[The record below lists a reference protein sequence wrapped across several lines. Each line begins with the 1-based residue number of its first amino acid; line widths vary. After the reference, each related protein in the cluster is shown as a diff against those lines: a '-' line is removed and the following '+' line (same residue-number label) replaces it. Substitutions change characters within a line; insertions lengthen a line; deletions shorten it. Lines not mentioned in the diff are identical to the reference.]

1 MDRIRPSEHGKY
13 IRPFDTKTLLV
24 ATNCIGQYEEMS
36 MHFACID
43 VAIGK
48 FRGPISGG
56 EKKDSEE
63 DVYLFFE
70 SNLKLLEVF
79 SKQMC
84 KLVRTL
90 RGFYMVDQ
98 KQCESSSSPF
108 YFMNNG
114 CKTPPLN
121 LTFKKHKTCFGP
133 QN

>member
-70 SNLKLLEVF
+70 SNLSCWRSFQNKCVSWSGHYEAF
-79 SKQMC
+79 IWSIK
-84 KLVRTL
+84 
-90 RGFYMVDQ
+90 
-98 KQCESSSSPF
+98 SNANPA
-108 YFMNNG
+108 
-114 CKTPPLN
+114 PLHSI
-121 LTFKKHKTCFGP
+121 L
-133 QN
+133 